1 MTDRMHMDDSTIRL
15 ALTDE
20 PRRELADEL
29 AADLGVLIRATAQR
43 RPLAV
48 LGGRRLSGFDVPT
61 RPIWRPALTIAL
73 VLAMLAAALLVGSR
87 LLRPSLPAN
96 GLVVLG
102 SDRAGLVVVDP
113 GSGTATD
120 LVPAWPAN
128 PSGRTNRSDLVA
140 ITPKGDQL
148 AYVDV
153 TAPGWRIPIL
163 ELPSGTVMGEVVDDG
178 RGVYPEWGIQWSTD
192 GSLLVLAATVDG
204 RGRVVAANPSTGRLT
219 DIGSAAATSRDPA
232 PSPVDGRVA
241 FVQTASAFGDDYRLV
256 VWDARTGEAA
266 ELFAGTGDG
275 GSVAGTPA
283 WAPDG
288 RSIVVTVRR
297 EDGKYALLR
306 LADDDSG
313 QVLVSPWLDGW
324 VSGAWS
330 PDGSQLLAVVAPQG
344 GRSADI
350 YTNGDQR
357 SELFLVEADGSGW
370 RMLVERACANAAWSP
385 DGESIVYE
393 RSSCEP
399 RSETA
404 ELRIV
409 DRDGTGD
416 WLLWAG
422 DARVTG
428 RLSLAWQAVP

>member
-1 MTDRMHMDDSTIRL
+1 M
-15 ALTDE
+15 
-20 PRRELADEL
+20 
-29 AADLGVLIRATAQR
+29 
-43 RPLAV
+43 
-48 LGGRRLSGFDVPT
+48 
-61 RPIWRPALTIAL
+61 
-73 VLAMLAAALLVGSR
+73 
-87 LLRPSLPAN
+87 
-96 GLVVLG
+96 
-102 SDRAGLVVVDP
+102 
-113 GSGTATD
+113 
-120 LVPAWPAN
+120 
-128 PSGRTNRSDLVA
+128 
-140 ITPKGDQL
+140 
-148 AYVDV
+148 
-153 TAPGWRIPIL
+153 
-163 ELPSGTVMGEVVDDG
+163 
-178 RGVYPEWGIQWSTD
+178 
-192 GSLLVLAATVDG
+192 
-204 RGRVVAANPSTGRLT
+204 
-219 DIGSAAATSRDPA
+219 
-232 PSPVDGRVA
+232 
-241 FVQTASAFGDDYRLV
+241 
-256 VWDARTGEAA
+256 
-266 ELFAGTGDG
+266 
-275 GSVAGTPA
+275 
-283 WAPDG
+283 
-288 RSIVVTVRR
+288 
-297 EDGKYALLR
+297 
-306 LADDDSG
+306 ADDDSG